1 MNLVLDSSFV
11 IDVLNGDPAAAG
23 RWRRIFA
30 EGDDPLLSEIVVCEV
45 RTGLRP
51 NEVVHL
57 EAFLEAVEFVQP
69 AAESAI
75 LAGEWRAAAR
85 ARGRTLSLADALIA
99 AAADAT
105 GAAVLTRN
113 GRDFALTPV
122 RVEAY

>member
-11 IDVLNGDPAAAG
+11 IDVLNGDTAAAD
-23 RWRRIFA
+23 RWRRLFA
-30 EGDDPLLSEIVVCEV
+30 DGDDPILCEIVVCEV

-69 AAESAI
+69 SAESAI
-75 LAGEWRAAAR
+75 LAGKWRAAAR